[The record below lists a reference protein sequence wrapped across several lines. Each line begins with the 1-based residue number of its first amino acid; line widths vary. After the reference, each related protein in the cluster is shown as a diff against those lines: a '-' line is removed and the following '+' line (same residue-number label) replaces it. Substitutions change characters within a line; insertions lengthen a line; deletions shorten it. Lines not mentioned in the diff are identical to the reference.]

1 MSWNKDSMKMGVKI
15 KRQLPELS
23 AHRSRQRRHFFIHS
37 ADKKARVEEL
47 QLRGE
52 HAGIVIKGDGLSQ

>member
-1 MSWNKDSMKMGVKI
+1 MGVKI
-15 KRQLPELS
+15 KRQLPEQS
-23 AHRSRQRRHFFIHS
+23 AHRSRQRRHLFIHS